1 MTVGSQRTEL
11 LPVSVITGFLGSGK
25 TTLLAKLL
33 KHRAAG
39 QVAVIVNEFGEI
51 GLDHDL
57 IRSSDE
63 TVVELNNGCLC
74 CTVQSDL
81 AATMRGLFIRRAKGE
96 IPSFSRVIIETTGLA
111 DPAPILHTL
120 MADRMLE
127 HYFRL
132 DGIITVVDGVT
143 GDRTLEAQPEAVKQ
157 AAVADRIV
165 ISKADLCEAGA
176 LGPLRSRLCALNPS
190 APILEAVQGD
200 IDPSAILEAG
210 LYDPSRK
217 SPDVQRWLREE
228 SYRTNAHGRHH
239 HHGQHGGH
247 DVNRHD
253 DRIQAF
259 CVRRKEPIGGAAL
272 SFFLTLLTSQRGE
285 DLLRVKGILN
295 IAETPDTPMV
305 IHGVQHLF
313 HPPVTLDAWPSE
325 VRDTRLVFIT
335 RDLPKSQIEHLL
347 DTLVQPTS
355 LEEVAAALPSGRS
368 REAKHETI

>member
-1 MTVGSQRTEL
+1 MTTGSQGSEL

-33 KHRAAG
+33 KHPAVG
-39 QVAVIVNEFGEI
+39 QVALIINEFGEI

-57 IRSSDE
+57 IRTSDE
-63 TVVELNNGCLC
+63 TVVELNSGCLC

-81 AATMRGLFIRRAKGE
+81 ATTLRGLFIRRAKGE
-96 IPSFSRVIIETTGLA
+96 VPSFSRVIIETTGLA

-120 MADRMLE
+120 MTDRMLE

-132 DGIITVVDGVT
+132 DGIITLVDAVT
-143 GDRTLEAQPEAVKQ
+143 GGRTMEVQPEALKQ

-165 ISKADLCEAGA
+165 ISKADLSEADA
-176 LGPLRSRLCALNPS
+176 LQALRTRLRALNPS

-217 SPDVQRWLREE
+217 SLDVQRWLREE
-228 SYRTNAHGRHH
+228 AYHADAHEDGHH
-239 HHGQHGGH
+239 HHGPHGH

-253 DRIQAF
+253 ERIQAF
-259 CVRRKEPIGGAAL
+259 CIRRQEPIGGAAM
-272 SFFLTLLTSQRGE
+272 SFFLNLLTSQRGE

-313 HPPVTLDAWPSE
+313 HPPAVLDAWPSE
-325 VRDTRLVFIT
+325 DRDTRLVFIT
-335 RDLPKSQIEHLL
+335 RDLPRSEIERLL
-347 DTLVQPTS
+347 DALTQPTG
-355 LEEVAAALPSGRS
+355 LDEAAAVLSSNPP
-368 REAKHETI
+368 REPEPEVL

>member
-1 MTVGSQRTEL
+1 MTVGSQGTEL
-11 LPVSVITGFLGSGK
+11 LPVSIITGFLGSGK

-33 KHRAAG
+33 KHPAVG

-57 IRSSDE
+57 IRTSDE
-63 TVVELNNGCLC
+63 TVVELNSGCLC

-81 AATMRGLFIRRAKGE
+81 ATTMRGLFNRRAKGE

-120 MADRMLE
+120 MTDRMLE

-132 DGIITVVDGVT
+132 DGIITLVDGVN
-143 GDRTLEAQPEAVKQ
+143 GGRSLDAQPEALKQ

-165 ISKADLCEAGA
+165 ISKADCCSAGA
-176 LGPLRSRLCALNPS
+176 FNVLRARLRALNPS

-217 SPDVQRWLREE
+217 SSDVQRWLREE
-228 SYRTNAHGRHH
+228 SYHASAHD
-239 HHGQHGGH
+239 HHGQHGH

-253 DRIQAF
+253 ERIQAF
-259 CVRRKEPIGGAAL
+259 CVRRQEPIGGAAM

-295 IAETPDTPMV
+295 IAETPETPMV

-313 HPPVTLDAWPSE
+313 HPPVVLDAWPSE
-325 VRDTRLVFIT
+325 DRDTRLVFIT
-335 RDLPKSQIEHLL
+335 RDLARSEIEHLL
-347 DTLVQPTS
+347 DALMQPAAMH
-355 LEEVAAALPSGRS
+355 EVAAALPSHRS
-368 REAKHETI
+368 REPERETI

>member
-1 MTVGSQRTEL
+1 MTTGSQGSEL

-33 KHRAAG
+33 KHPAVG
-39 QVAVIVNEFGEI
+39 QVALIINEFGEI

-57 IRSSDE
+57 IRTSDE
-63 TVVELNNGCLC
+63 TVVELNSGCLC

-81 AATMRGLFIRRAKGE
+81 STTLRGLFIRRAKGE
-96 IPSFSRVIIETTGLA
+96 VPSFSRVIIETTGLA

-120 MADRMLE
+120 MTDRMLE

-132 DGIITVVDGVT
+132 DGIITLVDAVT
-143 GDRTLEAQPEAVKQ
+143 GGRTMEVQPEALKQ

-165 ISKADLCEAGA
+165 ISKADLADADA
-176 LGPLRSRLCALNPS
+176 LQTLRARLRALNPS

-217 SPDVQRWLREE
+217 SLDVQRWLREE
-228 SYRTNAHGRHH
+228 AFHAHAHEDGHH
-239 HHGQHGGH
+239 HHGSHSDHEDGHHHHGPHGH

-253 DRIQAF
+253 ERIQAF
-259 CVRRKEPIGGAAL
+259 CIRRQEPIGGAAM
-272 SFFLTLLTSQRGE
+272 SFFLKLLTSQRGE

-295 IAETPDTPMV
+295 ITETPDTPMV
-305 IHGVQHLF
+305 IHGVQ
-313 HPPVTLDAWPSE
+313 
-325 VRDTRLVFIT
+325 
-335 RDLPKSQIEHLL
+335 
-347 DTLVQPTS
+347 
-355 LEEVAAALPSGRS
+355 
-368 REAKHETI
+368 